1 MDRTTVLIVGAIGG
15 AVALAVAMIIVSAFR
30 PLSTLETALWQLISL
45 VAGLYGS
52 YLLGRRAARDSAMDL
67 LRLHARSAVRR
78 LMAIRESLRRLS
90 VRIEEF
96 QREENDHRLDVI
108 QAIVEERIT
117 LSDSAIEDWRD
128 VAPEDADEAIS
139 LWESRLQS
147 RQRSLQRESEPEP

>member
-1 MDRTTVLIVGAIGG
+1 MDRTIVLIVGAIGG
-15 AVALAVAMIIVSAFR
+15 AIALAVAMIIVSAFR

-45 VAGLYGS
+45 AAGLYGS
-52 YLLGRRAARDSAMDL
+52 YLLGQRAARESAMDL
-67 LRLHARSAVRR
+67 LRLHSRSAVRR

-96 QREENDHRLDVI
+96 QHEERDPRMDVI

-128 VAPEDADEAIS
+128 VAAEDVDEAVS

-147 RQRSLQRESEPEP
+147 RQRPLQREREP

>member
-96 QREENDHRLDVI
+96 QHEEGDPRLDVI

-139 LWESRLQS
+139 SWESRLQS
-147 RQRSLQRESEPEP
+147 RQRSLQREREP